1 MLEALIALAR
11 YPVKLPIKFLVTSR
25 PETHIRDTP
34 VSDTSFSTIMRLH
47 TVNKAQVTEDIRLY
61 VSTKLSSKPLLN
73 EQFTSENVDMLVRLR
88 DGLFIVAATALK
100 YILGSSIDVAAVRFE
115 TLPND
120 SRDSLSIGAAAPLDR
135 MYALILIDAVN
146 VAGSKANE
154 LQAML
159 QILGALLWMVL
170 TMAALAEILEMPKTH
185 LRARLSRLHAVI
197 HVPDVDFWLD
207 IYMTENICL
216 VHS

>member
-1 MLEALIALAR
+1 MFEMLEALIALAR

-34 VSDTSFSTIMRLH
+34 VSDASFSTIMRLH

-61 VSTKLSSKPLLN
+61 ASTKLSSKPLLN

-100 YILGSSIDVAAVRFE
+100 YILGFSIDVATVRFE

-154 LQAML
+154 LQEML
-159 QILGALLWMVL
+159 QILGALLCARMVL

-185 LRARLSRLHAVI
+185 PARQAISPTRS
-197 HVPDVDFWLD
+197 
-207 IYMTENICL
+207 
-216 VHS
+216 HSCS